1 MQPLNIKFIYDDK
14 TNEAIKLLDQVTDEV
29 ASVEVK
35 SESERREKVHS
46 LVELTKKRTKILSTA
61 IPVGIEVQRE
71 TAN

>member
-1 MQPLNIKFIYDDK
+1 MNIKFIYDDK